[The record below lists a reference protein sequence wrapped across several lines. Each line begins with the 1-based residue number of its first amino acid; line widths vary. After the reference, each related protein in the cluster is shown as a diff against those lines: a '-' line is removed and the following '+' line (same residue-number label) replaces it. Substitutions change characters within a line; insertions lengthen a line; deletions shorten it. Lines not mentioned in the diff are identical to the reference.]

1 MFEKLIEI
9 SIRLSSEKNLDS
21 LLKMIIEYAIE
32 FMKCERATVFL
43 LDEFRGELFS
53 KVGVGIDSKEIRFP
67 LDVGIAGYVI
77 KTGESLISNSPY
89 EHPLFNRDIDSQ
101 TGFFTR
107 NILTVPMRN
116 VEDKIIGVFQLLNKI
131 SDSFN
136 QNDEFYAK
144 AFASISAVAIENARL
159 IQAYKNQIELL
170 EEAYAELKAAQ
181 ETIIRQE
188 KLSTIG
194 KLASGISHEIKN
206 QLGVVL
212 AVEAIKKMFPENQ
225 KVQLY
230 TQLIIDARNRIVS
243 LLDEIRDFSKQKS
256 YEKTETNLITLIQ
269 NTINLCQF
277 DKDLESMKIIFT
289 APDEVEPIVL
299 INSDKIQQVL
309 INLIRNAGHAS
320 PPKSNI
326 EISLN
331 LSYNH
336 WVISV
341 KDYGCGIPDELK
353 DKIWEPF
360 FTTKSHGTGL
370 GLDIC
375 KKIIENHNGKIFFE
389 SKVNEGTTFFI
400 KLPVGK

>member
-320 PPKSNI
+320 PPKSKI

>member
-1 MFEKLIEI
+1 
-9 SIRLSSEKNLDS
+9 
-21 LLKMIIEYAIE
+21 
-32 FMKCERATVFL
+32 MKCERATVFL

-320 PPKSNI
+320 PPKSKI